1 MRLLQ
6 KFKKKGKSSQY
17 KGTSNYAYLA
27 TRVRAMKSKLVP
39 KETYPRLMNMGIS
52 EITRFIQETEYKRE
66 IDELARTYSGVD
78 LIEHGL
84 NRNLAE
90 TFTKL
95 IKISEGEPNHLITE
109 YLRNYDIWNIKTL
122 LRGKYYN
129 ASTDEIKEALV
140 SAGQLTY
147 TFLSELAG
155 KQSYSEVVS
164 VLEGTVYYPI
174 LKEYD
179 GTNLSDIENRL
190 DKMYYTGLFNVIGES
205 KSKDRKLFAKFI
217 RTEIDIKNINTL
229 FRLKKAGVKQDEIID
244 LIIDGGLELSTNNI
258 QKLLPLSYDDF
269 IQALDQYSFW
279 DSISDAVNSDT
290 GSLINVETQL
300 VKHSLKSASSFSHV
314 YPLSIVPIMDY
325 IISKRNEVNNLRIIT
340 RGKAANLSDEI
351 IKNQLV
357 I

>member
-6 KFKKKGKSSQY
+6 KFKNKGKSSQY

-27 TRVRAMKSKLVP
+27 ARVRAMKSKLVP

-95 IKISEGEPNHLITE
+95 IKISEGEPNYLITE
-109 YLRNYDIWNIKTL
+109 YLRNYDVWNIKTL

-129 ASTDEIKEALV
+129 ASADEIKEAFV
-140 SAGQLTY
+140 SAGQLSY

-155 KQSYSEVVS
+155 KQSYSEVIS

-179 GTNLSDIENRL
+179 ETNLSDIENRL

-217 RTEIDIKNINTL
+217 RTEIDIKNLKTL
-229 FRLKKAGVKQDEIID
+229 FRLKKAGVSQDEIID
-244 LIIDGGLELSTNNI
+244 LIIDGGLELSINNI

-290 GSLINVETQL
+290 DSLINVETQL
-300 VKHSLKSASSFSHV
+300 IKHSLKSASSFSHV

>member
-95 IKISEGEPNHLITE
+95 IKISEGEPNYLITE

-190 DKMYYTGLFNVIGES
+190 DKMYYTGLFNVIGKS
-205 KSKDRKLFAKFI
+205 RSKDRKLFAKFI
-217 RTEIDIKNINTL
+217 RTEIDIKNLKTL

-279 DSISDAVNSDT
+279 DSHNLDIHLDSTLTLHKNS
-290 GSLINVETQL
+290 GGLTQIYSCCL
-300 VKHSLKSASSFSHV
+300 LN
-314 YPLSIVPIMDY
+314 Y
-325 IISKRNEVNNLRIIT
+325 IQEVQQILPDCFVCTHRQ
-340 RGKAANLSDEI
+340 R
-351 IKNQLV
+351 
-357 I
+357 

>member
-6 KFKKKGKSSQY
+6 KFKNKGKSSQY

-109 YLRNYDIWNIKTL
+109 YLRNYDVWNIKTL

-129 ASTDEIKEALV
+129 ASADEIKEAFV
-140 SAGQLTY
+140 SAGQLSY

-155 KQSYSEVVS
+155 KQSYSEVIS
-164 VLEGTVYYPI
+164 VLESTVYYPI

-190 DKMYYTGLFNVIGES
+190 DKMYYNGLFNVISES

-217 RTEIDIKNINTL
+217 RTEIDIMNIKTL
-229 FRLKKAGVKQDEIID
+229 FRLKKAGVSQDEIVD
-244 LIIDGGLELSTNNI
+244 LIIDGGLELSKNNI

-290 GSLINVETQL
+290 DSLINVETQL
-300 VKHSLKSASSFSHV
+300 IKHSLKSASSFSHV

>member
-1 MRLLQ
+1 M
-6 KFKKKGKSSQY
+6 
-17 KGTSNYAYLA
+17 
-27 TRVRAMKSKLVP
+27 
-39 KETYPRLMNMGIS
+39 
-52 EITRFIQETEYKRE
+52 
-66 IDELARTYSGVD
+66 
-78 LIEHGL
+78 
-84 NRNLAE
+84 
-90 TFTKL
+90 

-109 YLRNYDIWNIKTL
+109 YLRNYDVWNIKTL

-129 ASTDEIKEALV
+129 ASADEIKEAFV
-140 SAGQLTY
+140 SAGQLSY

-155 KQSYSEVVS
+155 KQSYSEVIS
-164 VLEGTVYYPI
+164 VLESTVYYPI

-190 DKMYYTGLFNVIGES
+190 DKMYYNGLFNVISES

-290 GSLINVETQL
+290 DSLINVETQL
-300 VKHSLKSASSFSHV
+300 IKHSLKSASSFSHV

>member
-6 KFKKKGKSSQY
+6 KFKNKGMTSQY
-17 KGTSNYAYLA
+17 KGSSNYAYLA
-27 TRVRAMKSKLVP
+27 TRVRAMKSKLLP
-39 KETYPRLMNMGIS
+39 RETYPRLMNMGIS
-52 EITRFIQETEYKRE
+52 EITRLIEETEYKQD

-95 IKISEGEPNHLITE
+95 IKISEGEPNHLIIE
-109 YLRNYDIWNIKTL
+109 YLKNYDVWNVKTI

-129 ASTDEIKEALV
+129 ASQDEIKDDLV
-140 SAGQLTY
+140 SAGQLNY

-155 KQSYSEVVS
+155 KESYIEVIS
-164 VLEGTVYYPI
+164 ALESTEYHQV

-179 GTNLSDIENRL
+179 ETNLPDIENNL
-190 DKMYYTGLFNVIGES
+190 DKVYYNGLFNVIGES
-205 KSKDRKLFAKFI
+205 KSKDRKLFARFI

-229 FRLKKAGVKQDEIID
+229 FRLKKAGVNQDEIVD

-258 QKLLPLSYDDF
+258 NKLLPLSYDDF
-269 IQALDQYSFW
+269 IQALSKYSFW
-279 DSISDAVNSDT
+279 DSISDAVNSDN

-300 VKHSLKSASSFSHV
+300 KKHSLKYASSFSHV

-325 IISKRNEVNNLRIIT
+325 IISKRNEVNNLRIIA
-340 RGKAANLSDEI
+340 RGKIANLSDDI